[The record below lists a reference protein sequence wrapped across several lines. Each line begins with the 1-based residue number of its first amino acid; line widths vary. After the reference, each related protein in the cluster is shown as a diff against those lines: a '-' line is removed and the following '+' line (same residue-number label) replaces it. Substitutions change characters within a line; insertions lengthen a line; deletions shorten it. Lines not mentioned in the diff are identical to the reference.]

1 MYWYSFVLLVAAA
14 AAATTTTTPP
24 PPPPPAAAAA
34 AAAAATTVG
43 YGVGCKAHAIAE
55 GVCAQHGNIYYM
67 CMDSG
72 VDLFIR

>member
-1 MYWYSFVLLVAAA
+1 MYWYSFVLLAAA
-14 AAATTTTTPP
+14 AAATTTTPP
-24 PPPPPAAAAA
+24 

-43 YGVGCKAHAIAE
+43 YGVGCKAHAIVE
-55 GVCAQHGNIYYM
+55 GGCAQHGNIYYM